1 MIEKK
6 IIFNGTGYYVKKEDD
21 FIKKLINEFSDQENK
36 ILTKYKNF
44 NKNFN
49 KSNNLTDTSRI
60 NELNKEKL
68 LLKFKKDSYEK
79 QIIVLKNLVEYIN
92 YLNHGDIEIE
102 SIKLMINNI
111 VLKINDYSDI

>member
-36 ILTKYKNF
+36 ILTKY
-44 NKNFN
+44 KNFN

-92 YLNHGDIEIE
+92 YLNHGDMEIE
-102 SIKLMINNI
+102 NIKLMINNI